1 MRWCAC
7 LVKSSNSPNVS
18 VSWSMLWSKESF
30 RYPPHQFMIQSYIH
44 TLGWFTKQCQLKQ
57 HVCRLN
63 HQLLLGVLRFLL
75 VTPAFLPMI
84 FTPGR
89 SSSAEW
95 THGETWSRWE
105 VSSWHQE
112 VWYGSRMNFWLKMVD
127 KWLKTWDFR
136 NFHLLKYKTDLF
148 PFEVAIAW
156 RKGTARIDRLG

>member
-1 MRWCAC
+1 MFQFHDPCYDPKNLFGTLRI
-7 LVKSSNSPNVS
+7 S
-18 VSWSMLWSKESF
+18 LWSS
-30 RYPPHQFMIQSYIH
+30 HTYI
-44 TLGWFTKQCQLKQ
+44 LWVGLPKQCQLKQ

-127 KWLKTWDFR
+127 KWFKTWDFR